1 LKWEKIE
8 SVKPPQGIDVIY
20 SVRITQGLRAT
31 AHRDGDFMRFLTIAQ
46 DHDSTYGK
54 K

>member
-1 LKWEKIE
+1 MDTRAT
-8 SVKPPQGIDVIY
+8 VKVVGQNGQI
-20 SVRITQGLRAT
+20 SLGKEARRAT
-31 AHRDGDFMRFLTIAQ
+31 AYREGDFMRFLTIQQ